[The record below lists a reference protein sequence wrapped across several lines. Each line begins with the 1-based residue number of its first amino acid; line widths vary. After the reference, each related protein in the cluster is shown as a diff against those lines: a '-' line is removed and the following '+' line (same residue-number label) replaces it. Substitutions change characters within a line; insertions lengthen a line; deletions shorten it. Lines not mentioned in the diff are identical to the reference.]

1 MMAIDLSRD
10 DMLSML
16 REGTVKLSFEK
27 VKDGAIRE
35 MTATLVQDSI
45 PADKMP
51 KGGTVDQT
59 VGGES
64 TLRVFDTDIQEWRSF
79 RIDKVLTFNKA

>member
-1 MMAIDLSRD
+1 MIDLTRD
-10 DMLSML
+10 DMLTAL
-16 REGTVKLSFEK
+16 REGEVNLSFEK

-35 MTATLVQDSI
+35 MRATLVQDSI

-51 KGGTVDQT
+51 KGGTVDQA
-59 VGGES
+59 VGGET
-64 TLRVFDTDIQEWRSF
+64 TLRVFDLDLSEWRSF

>member
-1 MMAIDLSRD
+1 MIDLTRD
-10 DMLSML
+10 DMLTAL
-16 REGTVKLSFEK
+16 REGEVNLSFEK

-35 MTATLVQDSI
+35 MRATLVQDSI

-59 VGGES
+59 VGGET
-64 TLRVFDTDIQEWRSF
+64 TLRVFDLDLSEWRSF